1 MNADRTCPFPT
12 RTAWF
17 APVLMVAAA
26 LFIAPGARGGP
37 FPAADPDG
45 PVLRV
50 QVVYPGDR
58 APASIEARR
67 LAAGM
72 GEPFVSSAD
81 AALIF
86 RAARFWDPDR
96 LQLTM
101 RAGGRSVVATVN
113 SRHVQS
119 AGGNLLLA
127 LAPVHVD
134 GDVWLPLEFL
144 TAVLAPAAGDDVDWD
159 PVLQTLT
166 VGGRRADL
174 LTLTLASSTDA
185 TTLTLGCAK
194 ALAWRLERTAP
205 DTLALTLDDAS
216 AAPALLGAV
225 AADGLV
231 AGGLLAQQ
239 PGGVR
244 IAVALGVRAGG
255 WNVETADDGREIRLA
270 LQAREGGALEEPV
283 PANMAPGAA
292 AAAPSRDVRVVVVDP
307 GHGGSDRGAIGDS
320 GTPEKDLMLDLARD
334 LRQQLRRL
342 DFDVVLTRDDDR
354 DLEPEQRAEAAN
366 RSDGDVFVSLHADSW
381 FGAEAS
387 GVTTFA
393 AVADDAPLPD
403 LADGFTPWHL
413 AQRRHAV
420 ASGELAALV
429 QPRLVAASGSPDR
442 GIVRLDARIL
452 QGVDMPA
459 VMIEVGFLTDPGQ
472 ESRLLDGDRRRELAA
487 AIAAAVDAFRGAED
501 RDAARPAS
509 RREEPW

>member
-1 MNADRTCPFPT
+1 MDASRTSPLVSKALLLAAVALAT
-12 RTAWF
+12 TVVTASC
-17 APVLMVAAA
+17 
-26 LFIAPGARGGP
+26 ARAGP

-58 APASIEARR
+58 APGSIEARR

-72 GEPFVSSAD
+72 AEPFVSSAD

-86 RAARFWDPDR
+86 RAARYWDPDR

-101 RAGGRSVVATVN
+101 RAGGRSAVATVN
-113 SRHVQS
+113 SRHVQR
-119 AGGNLLLA
+119 AGGSLLLA

-144 TAVLAPAAGDDVDWD
+144 TAVLAPAAGDEVDWD
-159 PVLQTLT
+159 PGMQVLT

-174 LTLTLASSTDA
+174 LTLTLDETSDA
-185 TTLTLGCAK
+185 TTLVLGCAK
-194 ALAWRLERTAP
+194 ALAWRLERSAP
-205 DTLALTLDDAS
+205 DTLALTLDEAN

-225 AADGLV
+225 PAEGLV
-231 AGGLLAQQ
+231 AGGVLAQL

-244 IAVALGVRAGG
+244 VAVALGPRAGG
-255 WNVETADDGREIRLA
+255 WNVETAEDGREIRLA
-270 LQAREGGALEEPV
+270 LQAREGGVPEEP
-283 PANMAPGAA
+283 AP
-292 AAAPSRDVRVVVVDP
+292 AAAPDGPAAAPAGRDVRVVVIDP
-307 GHGGSDRGAIGDS
+307 GHGGMDRGAVGDG
-320 GTPEKDLMLDLARD
+320 GTPEKDLMLDLAAE

-342 DFDVVLTRDDDR
+342 DFQVVLTRDDDR

-366 RSDGDVFVSLHADSW
+366 RAGGDVFVSLHADGW
-381 FGAEAS
+381 FGAGAS

-393 AVADDAPLPD
+393 APQDDEPLPD

-413 AQRRHAV
+413 AQRRHAA

-429 QPRLVAASGSPDR
+429 HPRLVAASGSPDR
-442 GIVRLDARIL
+442 GIVRLDARVL

-459 VMIEVGFLTDPGQ
+459 VMVEVGFLTDPDQ
-472 ESRLLDGDRRRELAA
+472 ERSLLDGGRRRELAA
-487 AIAAAVDAFRGAED
+487 AIAEAVAAFRGGG
-501 RDAARPAS
+501 RDGKPRAS
-509 RREEPW
+509 SSQEEPW